1 MPRKKSYFLAVLES
15 TFSDFFFFFRRYII
29 TATTLA
35 AQSENN
41 ISSSA
46 ISKFAPKWAHVAQ
59 HTLNEYS
66 ASRNNLLTNVEPCI
80 IGLTHSFKMPRENSW
95 WLFWNR
101 EKVYL
106 SHFTYFVTTVTVG
119 IEGKTMIYICF
130 VSFTKQTSLGKRVND
145 PTLSFYK
152 YLLYSR
158 NLKLKLKYKEIF
170 HPVTVATNNRQRKY
184 IILHFC
190 HWE

>member
-170 HPVTVATNNRQRKY
+170 HHSGNQQ
-184 IILHFC
+184 
-190 HWE
+190 